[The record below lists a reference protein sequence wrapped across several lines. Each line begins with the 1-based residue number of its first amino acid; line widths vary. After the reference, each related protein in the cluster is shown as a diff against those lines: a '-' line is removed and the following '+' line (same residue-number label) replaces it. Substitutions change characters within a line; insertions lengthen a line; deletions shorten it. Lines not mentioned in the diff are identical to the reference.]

1 MPRKIEISY
10 RTIIFIA
17 FFAAFLWFLFQIR
30 SILLALFVAL
40 ILMSALNP
48 SVKKLE
54 QLKLPRWLAIL
65 IIYFV
70 VLAFLAFG
78 LGGVVPPLVDQTSS
92 LINQLPNFFRQFKIL
107 GIDEKMIASQLAQFS
122 AIPSNLIRFVISVFS
137 NIVAV
142 LALAMVTFYLLM
154 ERQNLDRYLTLL
166 FGEGNEGKIET
177 VVDKIEVRLGSWVR
191 GEIVLMTFV
200 GVLNYIGF
208 RIIGLNYALPLAILA
223 FLFEI
228 IPNVGPILST
238 FPAILVGLSL
248 SPFHALA
255 AAALGFLVQ
264 QIENTILVPRVMKKV
279 AGVNPLI
286 TIISLAIGFKLA
298 GVGGAILAVPTF
310 IVLEVVAT
318 EISRSKKFNGA

>member
-1 MPRKIEISY
+1 
-10 RTIIFIA
+10 
-17 FFAAFLWFLFQIR
+17 
-30 SILLALFVAL
+30 
-40 ILMSALNP
+40 
-48 SVKKLE
+48 
-54 QLKLPRWLAIL
+54 LAIL